1 MRALARPVSGA
12 DDALTSITC
21 GRPAPY
27 GAASYGA
34 ASYGGAAY
42 GEGVSGGDGG
52 VQRHLGVRTGPSER
66 FRRSGRD
73 RRGERNPGERA
84 RRRDPPGPGELAGRR
99 RPGQR
104 LRRALPWPP
113 QPDETPGGH
122 RPGRKAGAL
131 VILADGE
138 LILASAGQGT

>member
-1 MRALARPVSGA
+1 VRLGKILSAPRSSGYEPV
-12 DDALTSITC
+12 L
-21 GRPAPY
+21 
-27 GAASYGA
+27 
-34 ASYGGAAY
+34 
-42 GEGVSGGDGG
+42 
-52 VQRHLGVRTGPSER
+52 RTEDIEYHDVEPFPKR
-66 FRRSGRD
+66 GRD

-84 RRRDPPGPGELAGRR
+84 RRRDPPGPGDLAGRR

>member
-1 MRALARPVSGA
+1 VRLGKILSAPRSSGYEPV
-12 DDALTSITC
+12 L
-21 GRPAPY
+21 
-27 GAASYGA
+27 
-34 ASYGGAAY
+34 
-42 GEGVSGGDGG
+42 
-52 VQRHLGVRTGPSER
+52 RTEDIEYHDVEPFPKR
-66 FRRSGRD
+66 GRD

-84 RRRDPPGPGELAGRR
+84 